1 MITLLAK
8 SGGITTAYLDHLQRK
23 LYQDHSREESRVKL
37 AISRFGKVP
46 KEVLEES
53 LRITPLNVGLMRR
66 NLKEAF
72 EEVVDTAMDLRF
84 ITKDVK
90 PSFKNELAIIGV
102 NIDRTFEGKYL
113 ELDSELTSMY
123 KF

>member
-1 MITLLAK
+1 M
-8 SGGITTAYLDHLQRK
+8 
-23 LYQDHSREESRVKL
+23 
-37 AISRFGKVP
+37 
-46 KEVLEES
+46 EES